1 MNMKPLAQLVVRRP
15 KTVLFIFTII
25 TLLIGMQASNIYI
38 ESNLTEYLPQND
50 DTIQLWE
57 QIDEEFKIGSTIII
71 YIDQTDR
78 VYDIRDPKVL
88 LEMDEVVCSIDK
100 DPLDNGEDG
109 VFSVRSLSSLIKTE
123 NAQPPIIGGLGGTGQ
138 NKIPMDENLIARYLA
153 RPTVQQ
159 MKGIL
164 YTNTYKIGVILLQ
177 LSENVDYTEILT
189 RTQNALDNRGTSYAD
204 MTITG
209 TLAVQQAI
217 QKYSMQ
223 NLMVIFVI
231 ALVMISI
238 VLFIFH
244 RTIKGIIIAFLPPA
258 YALALTFGT
267 LGVIQPQLT
276 IIAVSIVALL
286 MGLGVDYSIHLMNR
300 FAEEHTV
307 EDKVKR
313 MEKTLQS
320 TGKAILL
327 STITTMIGFGS
338 LMISSMSPM
347 VAFGFGCAIGI
358 LFCFISAIILVPCL
372 ALILR
377 FEKNGHMKS
386 WKKFASFAIN
396 NKRRVIVIACF
407 FAVMSL
413 LMLPY
418 VKTDVNYMDMAPE
431 GIPEVEKLQQ
441 YSANFGSGA
450 NFNALLVETDP
461 NGLTDPEVIE
471 AMFALE
477 EKIRAEGVF
486 ASSIADE
493 LKEVN
498 EILESKTIINQLKEL
513 LGADQIIFDRIAE
526 EGVIDSTYSKTLI
539 VVSIPV
545 GKGMAEIETIV
556 NNINDIASSTVLPC
570 NGRVSQLTGQD
581 AVNVAINKRLG
592 DEQTRSMIIALLLVL
607 AALIFIFNS
616 SLYGFLTMIPVGFV
630 LLWEPGFLVAFGIP
644 LSVVTISIGSIMI
657 GIGIDYGVHITHRVR
672 EGLAEG
678 LSKNEAVEMA
688 IEKTGLSLVEAALT
702 TVAGLSAIYFV
713 NIPALQQFGLV
724 VILMTALSCI
734 GAALIL
740 PMFYD
745 FKFVK

>member
-57 QIDEEFKIGSTIII
+57 HIDEEFKIGSTIII